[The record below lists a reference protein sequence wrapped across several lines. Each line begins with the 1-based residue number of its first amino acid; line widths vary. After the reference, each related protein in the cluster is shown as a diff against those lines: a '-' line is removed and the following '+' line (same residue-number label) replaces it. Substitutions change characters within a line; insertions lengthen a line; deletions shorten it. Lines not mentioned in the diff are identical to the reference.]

1 LRVALSVFAAALA
14 VTAGSALAS
23 WQPAGSGVGSARSK
37 NMSAST
43 GAKPTATPSVHNVTV
58 NWAASTFQE
67 GGAAPAYVVKRYDLL
82 GNPQTVGAA
91 CSGLVSG
98 TSCIES
104 GVPTNTW
111 KYSVTPA
118 AGIWRGVEGPQSDPV
133 IVTGL

>member
-1 LRVALSVFAAALA
+1 MALSVFAAALT

-37 NMSAST
+37 NMSASV

-58 NWAASTFQE
+58 SWAASTFLE
-67 GGAAPAYVVKRYDLL
+67 GGAVPSYIVKRYDLL
-82 GNPQTVGAA
+82 GNPQSVGAA

-111 KYSVTPA
+111 KYTVTPA
-118 AGIWRGVEGPQSDPV
+118 IGTWWIGVEGPQSDPV